1 MNKAQRS
8 AATKHQKI
16 PPSHGIR
23 SDYFKLQQ
31 CCQGEIRETVGE
43 IMNKMGWPAN
53 PRDAYQRHER
63 RRIEFRNRAQALF
76 DRSKS

>member
-1 MNKAQRS
+1 MVYAPIILNCSSVVKAKF
-8 AATKHQKI
+8 AK
-16 PPSHGIR
+16 P
-23 SDYFKLQQ
+23 
-31 CCQGEIRETVGE
+31 VGE